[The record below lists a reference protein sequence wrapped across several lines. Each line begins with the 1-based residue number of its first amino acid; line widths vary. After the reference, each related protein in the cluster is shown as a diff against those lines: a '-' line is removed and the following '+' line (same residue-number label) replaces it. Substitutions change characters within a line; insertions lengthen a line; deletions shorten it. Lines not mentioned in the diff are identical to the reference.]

1 MQSQNGH
8 KKKNVKQMFG
18 VLAMKFGQSI
28 MLKKNA
34 ISFFN
39 YWYQFAIAE
48 SWWSKELEIIE

>member
-1 MQSQNGH
+1 
-8 KKKNVKQMFG
+8 MFG

-28 MLKKNA
+28 MVKKNA
-34 ISFFN
+34 IFFN